1 MTRQEPAGLPKAA
14 AADTVTG
21 RSEPLGGRACL
32 RGSKA
37 PDRWGTGP
45 AYPSLGAHRGPC
57 YRALASAPSAAT
69 DFGC

>member
-1 MTRQEPAGLPKAA
+1 MTRREPAGLPKAT

-21 RSEPLGGRACL
+21 HSEPSGGCACL
-32 RGSKA
+32 RGAKA
-37 PDRWGTGP
+37 PARWGTGP
-45 AYPSLGAHRGPC
+45 AHTSLGAHRGPC